1 MVTVA
6 EEVQRA
12 LQLASVNNGLH
23 LPIIPPGTS
32 SLCGP
37 PNPSET
43 SGPSMSPDHIG
54 PLQMSPAF
62 SVNSS
67 HSCSNSLAK
76 VKVEAVEVE
85 EPRSHQ
91 EDAGTGTGRF
101 SSWSKIRIIAL
112 TVFKVEIEA

>member
-1 MVTVA
+1 MVTVK
-6 EEVQRA
+6 EELERA
-12 LQLASVNNGLH
+12 LQLASRNSGL
-23 LPIIPPGTS
+23 PSIIPPGLS
-32 SLCGP
+32 SLCAP
-37 PNPSET
+37 TNQSET

-85 EPRSHQ
+85 ESRGHQ
-91 EDAGTGTGRF
+91 EDAYTWAGFF
-101 SSWSKIRIIAL
+101 STWSRIRIV
-112 TVFKVEIEA
+112 TFTFF